1 MKHVQHLNTQHRNQG
16 WKMLVQFLFCID
28 FGTKP
33 NWWHAVCCP
42 MHRLGINH
50 WQLFPFEYTGDMA
63 FYETWHKCR
72 SARAH
77 ATGHNGNQLREQL
90 LFGVWLLLGTPLL
103 SRQKWQHAWSSFTVY
118 FFRSLVDVVVDM
130 QNGFV
135 LLFLR
140 FEFFFCIKY
149 EKKTR
154 TERGTQ
160 HPCWA
165 IRITF
170 IWTISKWSTFHYEI
184 RSHWFSRFSRC
195 HIQVTVALMAAQFG
209 HPDGE

>member
-42 MHRLGINH
+42 MHRLGMNH

-149 EKKTR
+149 EKKH
-154 TERGTQ
+154 ERNAEHSTHVELFASHLFGRFRNGR
-160 HPCWA
+160 HF
-165 IRITF
+165 IMKFGRIDF
-170 IWTISKWSTFHYEI
+170 PGLVV
-184 RSHWFSRFSRC
+184 
-195 HIQVTVALMAAQFG
+195 VTYRLQLL
-209 HPDGE
+209 